1 MGADAKPFCLSA
13 CVSAFHEC
21 QCMCEAAKRKQYSA
35 RGEIRIIAGVVLEE
49 IEAAGERR
57 GIKKKWPG
65 VTDCLQ

>member
-1 MGADAKPFCLSA
+1 
-13 CVSAFHEC
+13 
-21 QCMCEAAKRKQYSA
+21 MCEAAKRKQYSA